1 MTKRIRLLAV
11 VSLAVVSCISVV
23 FAACSK
29 KNNENDPP
37 NQSTSISEVT
47 KNGEKGAKYSVEGVV
62 YGKVSDGVFIS
73 DESGAIFVKGST
85 DVAVGDKISVN
96 GTFAV
101 AKNNAASLEQ
111 AEVSKLASGQS
122 ALTPV
127 NSTVKDVAGM
137 VAGRSSYYKYVTVS
151 GTLTQSSGVYTLT
164 EGSYS
169 LLFDSR
175 SDASKLSTYTDKKVD
190 VSVIT
195 CGYSTT
201 WEVVY
206 VDGDGGIKEHQTD
219 LDSVKEA
226 IFAKV
231 GEELPAS
238 VYFSVDLPV
247 KYDSEPGVK
256 FAWSVKTGADVIAVA
271 DNKATVTE
279 PSSDAEVTLTLQIT
293 SGQSSATR
301 DYNVTVKSAETV
313 EIANLP
319 QTTFG
324 TVVKTQGKVVAKG
337 MSQVMDRISVLI
349 EDEAGNLVAVDTTR
363 KAVDGYK
370 LGDTVKAAGLY
381 VAAAAAKD
389 GEPNRAAALSAVET
403 VLVSSGA
410 DYNPDYATKNAE
422 TLATAEDYT
431 RLVKTP
437 GLNANKLY
445 KIVNPWLIYSGN
457 TTYNFIRF
465 GATDNS
471 AASGIPVTVENTD
484 GTTAEP
490 VNWHY
495 CFARNALGYSAEG
508 LEETLGVPFL
518 NQGAKY
524 YEGYTIYAYAMY
536 MGGSTWQF
544 IVPENA
550 AVIVDKTVLV
560 PKRIDEVFGAR
571 TVIAKEDGALNLLYS
586 LPECG
591 NITWTS
597 SVDGIVNLETGEY
610 KAVTQNVRLTLTAHY
625 TVDGA
630 EHTYDIEVL
639 MLAGDPEYMT
649 VSEAVDLENGKI
661 DFVKGV
667 IIGFGPNTGT
677 GIPGG
682 AQKGVYIS
690 DGKQLLFIPDGQ
702 FARSE
707 DDANFDKVYYLEGG
721 HKIKVGDELYFE
733 CVDKIGTTI
742 TLAGGVTLNAENVQ
756 VTWAPEFNTTV
767 LNSFAD
773 MKTFF
778 EDTGNVGTVVKFVA
792 TAENPLYLGGSSS
805 TYDSLNLKIYF
816 GDVPGGVN
824 SNNVKIGGK
833 TIAVKARSS
842 EHTLGLKWWQ
852 ELNPDMPEA
861 FVATDTSYGFVGEV
875 YAVWV
880 SSTSTYSQL
889 ALLSEGFTLRA
900 LNVAELAENEIKSL
914 IPESISAGEE
924 GVFNLAS
931 STAHAENIAWTCDK
945 PEIFN
950 CETGAFVAVT
960 EDTNV
965 TLTARYSIDGVEYSV
980 NITVKFTAAAE
991 VELTLTEYLTAA
1003 KADTLPAH
1011 YHIVAYV
1018 AALGSTS
1025 GNSADWKDGVI
1036 LTDGVNTVWYNEDVY
1051 SYNEADLKKGDKVK
1065 LSGITFDGSNGNQ
1078 IITGGTNS
1086 LEVLSSDNAIDYSN
1100 ANLYA
1105 TVSSDEELA
1114 ALASGMA
1121 TPLGGVLV
1129 KFTGDFSFVGT
1140 GASNCRYQ
1148 LNYKDAASSA
1158 AARYQFGDYADA
1170 THGNRTFS
1178 FSVAGN
1184 NYTFD
1189 KWYEACGMPEGKA
1202 STCYPV
1208 TGTIYA
1214 VGCYYGATMYAWS
1227 IVSIDCSARAVDP
1240 EPPVE

>member
-1 MTKRIRLLAV
+1 MTKRLKRFVAV
-11 VSLAVVSCISVV
+11 VGLAVVSCTAVV
-23 FAACSK
+23 IAACDSCNGEK
-29 KNNENDPP
+29 DPP
-37 NQSTSISEVT
+37 KQSTSISEVT
-47 KNGEKGAKYSVEGVV
+47 KNGTKGTQYTVEGVV
-62 YGKVSDGVFIS
+62 YGKVSNGVFIS
-73 DESGAIFVKGST
+73 DESGAIFVQST
-85 DVAVGDKISVN
+85 SDTAVGDKLSVK
-96 GTFAV
+96 GTLAV
-101 AKNNAASLEQ
+101 AKNNAVSLEQ
-111 AEVSKLASGQS
+111 TEVSKTASNQT
-122 ALTPV
+122 ALKPTD
-127 NSTVKDVAGM
+127 SSLKDIAGLVAGK
-137 VAGRSSYYKYVTVS
+137 SSYYKYLTVS
-151 GTLTQSSGVYTLT
+151 GNLAENDGVYNLT
-164 EGSYS
+164 EGAYS
-169 LLFDSR
+169 LVFDGR
-175 SDASKLSTYTDKKVD
+175 SDTDKLAEYTGKKVD

-201 WEVVY
+201 WEAVY
-206 VDGDGGIKEHQTD
+206 VDGDSGIKEHQTD
-219 LDSVKEA
+219 LDSVKEE
-226 IFAKV
+226 IFTNVAAA
-231 GEELPAS
+231 LPGNA
-238 VYFSVDLPV
+238 YFSVNLPV
-247 KYDSEPGVK
+247 KYESEPGVK
-256 FAWSVKTGADVIAVA
+256 FEWTVKTGADVISVDGDKAVIKEPTA
-271 DNKATVTE
+271 DTA
-279 PSSDAEVTLTLQIT
+279 VTLTLKISNGT
-293 SGQSSATR
+293 AEATR
-301 DYNVTVKSAETV
+301 DYNITVKAADTV
-313 EIANLP
+313 SIEDLP
-319 QTTFG
+319 SVSFG
-324 TVVKTQGKVVAKG
+324 VVVKTQGKVVAKG

-349 EDEAGNLVAVDTTR
+349 EDESGNLVAVDTTR
-363 KAVDGYK
+363 KDIDGYK

-381 VAAAAAKD
+381 SAPVAATNDTFAVAAH
-389 GEPNRAAALSAVET
+389 LSAMET
-403 VLVSSGA
+403 VLVSDGA
-410 DYNPDYATKNAE
+410 DYNPDYSTKNYE
-422 TLATAEDYT
+422 TLATAEDYE
-431 RLVKTP
+431 RFVKTP
-437 GLNANKLY
+437 ELNSNKLY
-445 KIVNPWLIYSGN
+445 KIVNPWFIYSGN

-471 AASGIPVTVENTD
+471 AASGIPVTSGASET
-484 GTTAEP
+484 
-490 VNWHY
+490 VNWYY
-495 CFARNALGYSAEG
+495 CFARNALEYSAEG

-544 IVPENA
+544 ILPGEDA
-550 AVIVDKTVLV
+550 FIVDKTVLV
-560 PKRIDEVFGAR
+560 PKLIDKAFGST
-571 TVIAKEDGALNLLYS
+571 TVIAKEDGALSLLRS
-586 LPECG
+586 APECG
-591 NITWTS
+591 DITWTS

-625 TVDGA
+625 FVDGT
-630 EHTYDIEVL
+630 EHTHNIEVL

-649 VSEAVDLENGKI
+649 VSEALALDNGKI

-667 IIGFGPNTGT
+667 IVGFGPNTGA

-682 AQKGVYIS
+682 AQKGVYVS

-707 DDANFDKVYYLEGG
+707 DEANFDKVYYLADG

-733 CVDKIGTTI
+733 CVEKIGTTI
-742 TLAGGVTLNAENVQ
+742 TLAGSVTLNAENAD
-756 VTWAPEFNTTV
+756 VTWAPEFDTTV

-773 MKTFF
+773 MQTFF
-778 EDTGNVGTVVKFVA
+778 ENTNNTGTVVKFVA
-792 TAENPLYLGGSSS
+792 TADNPLYLGGSSS
-805 TYDSLNLKIYF
+805 TYDSLNLKVYF
-816 GDVPGGVN
+816 GDVPGGV
-824 SNNVKIGGK
+824 SANNVKIGGK

-842 EHTLGLKWWQ
+842 EHTLGLKWWK

-861 FVATDTSYGFVGEV
+861 FVATDTQYGFVGEV

-880 SSTSTYSQL
+880 SSTNTYSQL

-914 IPESISAGEE
+914 IPESVSAGED
-924 GVFNLAS
+924 GQLNLAT
-931 STAHAENIAWTCDK
+931 STAHAENITWTCDK

-965 TLTARYSIDGVEYSV
+965 ALTARYSIEGVEYSV

-1025 GNSADWKDGVI
+1025 ANSADWKDGII

-1051 SYNEADLKKGDKVK
+1051 SFNEADIKKGDKVQ

-1105 TVSSDEELA
+1105 TVSSEEELA
-1114 ALASGMA
+1114 TLASGMDS
-1121 TPLGGVLV
+1121 PLGGVLV

-1148 LNYKDAASSA
+1148 LNYKNAASSA
-1158 AARYQFGDYADA
+1158 AARYQFGDYVDDS
-1170 THGNRTFS
+1170 HGNRTFS

-1227 IVSIDCSARAVDP
+1227 IVSIDCSARAV
-1240 EPPVE
+1240 EAE

>member
-1 MTKRIRLLAV
+1 MAKRLKRFVAV
-11 VSLAVVSCISVV
+11 VGLAVVSCTAVV
-23 FAACSK
+23 IAACDSCNGEK
-29 KNNENDPP
+29 DPP
-37 NQSTSISEVT
+37 KQSTSISEVT
-47 KNGEKGAKYSVEGVV
+47 KNGTKGTQYTVEGVV
-62 YGKVSDGVFIS
+62 YGKVSNGVFIS
-73 DESGAIFVKGST
+73 DESGAIFVQST
-85 DVAVGDKISVN
+85 SDTAVGDKLSVK
-96 GTFAV
+96 GTLAV
-101 AKNNAASLEQ
+101 AKNNAVSLEQ
-111 AEVSKLASGQS
+111 TEVSKTASNQT
-122 ALTPV
+122 ALKPTD
-127 NSTVKDVAGM
+127 SSLKDIAGLVAGK
-137 VAGRSSYYKYVTVS
+137 SSYYKYVTVS
-151 GTLTQSSGVYTLT
+151 GNLAQSDGVYNLT

-169 LLFDSR
+169 LVFDGR
-175 SDASKLSTYTDKKVD
+175 SDTDKLAEYTGKKVD

-201 WEVVY
+201 WEAVY
-206 VDGDGGIKEHQTD
+206 VDGDSGIKEHQTD
-219 LDSVKEA
+219 LDSVKEE
-226 IFAKV
+226 IFTNV
-231 GEELPAS
+231 GAALPGNA
-238 VYFSVDLPV
+238 YFSVNLPV
-247 KYDSEPGVK
+247 KYESEPGVK
-256 FAWSVKTGADVIAVA
+256 FEWSVKTGADIISVEG
-271 DNKATVTE
+271 DKALIKEPTE
-279 PSSDAEVTLTLQIT
+279 DTAVTLTLKISNGT
-293 SGQSSATR
+293 AEATR
-301 DYNVTVKSAETV
+301 DYNITVKAADTVSIEDLPSA
-313 EIANLP
+313 A
-319 QTTFG
+319 FG
-324 TVVKTQGKVVAKG
+324 VVVKTQGKVVAKG

-349 EDEAGNLVAVDTTR
+349 EDESGNLVAVDTTR
-363 KAVDGYK
+363 KDIDGYK

-381 VAAAAAKD
+381 SAPAAATNDTFAVAAH
-389 GEPNRAAALSAVET
+389 LSAVET
-403 VLVSSGA
+403 VLVSDGA
-410 DYNPDYATKNAE
+410 DYNPDYSTKNYE
-422 TLATAEDYT
+422 TLATAEDYE

-437 GLNANKLY
+437 ELNSNKLY

-457 TTYNFIRF
+457 TSYNFIRF
-465 GATDNS
+465 GANGNS
-471 AASGIPVTVENTD
+471 AASGIPVTAENS
-484 GTTAEP
+484 EP
-490 VNWHY
+490 VNWYY
-495 CFARNALGYSAEG
+495 CFARNALEYSAEG

-544 IVPENA
+544 ILPGEDA
-550 AVIVDKTVLV
+550 CIVDKTVLV
-560 PKRIDEVFGAR
+560 PKLIDKAFGST
-571 TVIAKEDGALNLLYS
+571 TVIAKEDGALSLLRS
-586 LPECG
+586 TPECG
-591 NITWTS
+591 DITWTS

-625 TVDGA
+625 FVDGT
-630 EHTYDIEVL
+630 EHTHNIEVL

-649 VSEAVDLENGKI
+649 VSEALALDNGKI

-667 IIGFGPNTGT
+667 IVGFGPNTGT

-707 DDANFDKVYYLEGG
+707 DEANFDKVYYLADG

-733 CVDKIGTTI
+733 CVEKNGTTI
-742 TLAGGVTLNAENVQ
+742 TLAGSVTLNAENAD
-756 VTWAPEFNTTV
+756 VTWAPEFDTTV
-767 LNSFAD
+767 VNSFAD
-773 MKTFF
+773 MQTFF
-778 EDTGNVGTVVKFVA
+778 ENTNNTGTVVKFVA

-805 TYDSLNLKIYF
+805 TYDSLNLKVYF

-824 SNNVKIGGK
+824 ASNVKIGGR

-861 FVATDTSYGFVGEV
+861 FVATDTQYGFVGEV

-914 IPESISAGEE
+914 IPESVNAGEG
-924 GVFNLAS
+924 GVLNLAS
-931 STAHAENIAWTCDK
+931 STAHAENITWTCDK

-960 EDTNV
+960 EDTDV
-965 TLTARYSIDGVEYSV
+965 ALTARYSIEGVDYSV

-1025 GNSADWKDGVI
+1025 SNSAEWKDGVI

-1114 ALASGMA
+1114 TLASGMDS
-1121 TPLGGVLV
+1121 PLGGVLV

-1140 GASNCRYQ
+1140 GTSNCRYQ

-1158 AARYQFGDYADA
+1158 AARYKFGDYEDA

-1227 IVSIDCSARAVDP
+1227 IVSIDCSARAV
-1240 EPPVE
+1240 ETE